1 MEQPGPQGRVEA
13 LYRQF
18 GPAIFRRCLKLLRD
32 PAEAEDATQE
42 VFVRVFR
49 SLERFTYGDS
59 ALPWIYQI
67 ATRHCLHHLRDGSR
81 RGASQAR
88 LAAPEE
94 ATGDLGRA
102 LADRQV
108 ASRLLAHFDERTAL
122 IALHALVDGMT
133 QEEVGQTLGLSR
145 KIVGIKLQ
153 HFIER
158 ARTLLGQTQEA

>member
-1 MEQPGPQGRVEA
+1 MERADPQGRVDA

-67 ATRHCLHHLRDGSR
+67 ATRHCLHRLRDGSR
-81 RGASQAR
+81 HDASHAR
-88 LAAPEE
+88 LPDADPK
-94 ATGDLGRA
+94 DLGGA
-102 LADRQV
+102 LADRRTAAQ
-108 ASRLLAHFDERTAL
+108 LLARFDDRTAL

-133 QEEVGQTLGLSR
+133 QEEVGQVLGLSR
-145 KIVGIKLQ
+145 KTVGLKLQ
-153 HFIER
+153 QFIDR
-158 ARTLLGQTQEA
+158 ARALLGAAEGA

>member
-1 MEQPGPQGRVEA
+1 MESADPQGRVDA

-59 ALPWIYQI
+59 ALPWIFQI
-67 ATRHCLHHLRDGSR
+67 ATRHCLHRLRDGSR
-81 RGASQAR
+81 HDASRAR
-88 LAAPEE
+88 LPDADPR
-94 ATGDLGRA
+94 DLGGA
-102 LADRQV
+102 LADRRTAAQ
-108 ASRLLAHFDERTAL
+108 LLARFDDRTAL

-133 QEEVGQTLGLSR
+133 QEEVGQALGLSR
-145 KIVGIKLQ
+145 KTVGLKLQ
-153 HFIER
+153 QFIDR
-158 ARTLLGQTQEA
+158 ARVLLGAAEDA

>member
-1 MEQPGPQGRVEA
+1 MERADPQGRVDA

-59 ALPWIYQI
+59 ALPWLYQI
-67 ATRHCLHHLRDGSR
+67 ATRHCLHRLRDGSR
-81 RGASQAR
+81 HDASFAR
-88 LAAPEE
+88 LPAADPQ
-94 ATGDLGRA
+94 DLGGA
-102 LADRQV
+102 LADRRTAAQ
-108 ASRLLAHFDERTAL
+108 LLARFDDRTAL

-133 QEEVGQTLGLSR
+133 QEEVGQALGLSR
-145 KIVGIKLQ
+145 KTVGLKLQ
-153 HFIER
+153 QFIDR
-158 ARTLLGQTQEA
+158 ARALLGAAEGA

>member
-1 MEQPGPQGRVEA
+1 MEQPDPQGRVEA

-49 SLERFTYGDS
+49 SLERFTYGES

-81 RGASQAR
+81 RGASVAR
-88 LAAPEE
+88 LAAPD
-94 ATGDLGRA
+94 ASTSDLGGA
-102 LADRQV
+102 LADRQ
-108 ASRLLAHFDERTAL
+108 AAARLLAHFDDRTAL
-122 IALHALVDGMT
+122 IALHSLVDGMT
-133 QEEVGQTLGLSR
+133 QEEIGQALGL
-145 KIVGIKLQ
+145 
-153 HFIER
+153 
-158 ARTLLGQTQEA
+158 

>member
-1 MEQPGPQGRVEA
+1 MERADPQGRVDA

-67 ATRHCLHHLRDGSR
+67 ATRHCLHRLRDGSR
-81 RGASQAR
+81 HDASHAR
-88 LAAPEE
+88 LPE
-94 ATGDLGRA
+94 ATPEKDLGGA
-102 LADRQV
+102 LADRRTAAQ
-108 ASRLLAHFDERTAL
+108 LLARFDDRTAL

-133 QEEVGQTLGLSR
+133 QEEVGQALGLSR
-145 KIVGIKLQ
+145 KTVGLKLQ
-153 HFIER
+153 QFIDR
-158 ARTLLGQTQEA
+158 ARALLGAVEGA